1 MRRVT
6 PHPSV
11 FTFFT
16 LAILI
21 AALPINSALAGRRLR
36 RDVPSPRAKL
46 FRYIRTIVVLWS
58 VTALAVYALRLH
70 GFDTRDV
77 GLVAPHAP
85 WELAVGLVSLVA
97 PLLALL
103 AGAPRRLSPAYA
115 IALRAIVPESA
126 GEWTSFWIVAASAG
140 ICEEFLYRGYALW
153 AIARLTNDT
162 LFGVAASTLAFGFAH
177 AYQGRTGIANA
188 TISGGLYAVVFLAT
202 GSLYP
207 CMIGHVAQDIA
218 GAAVLTRRW
227 SGAALDAQAVD
238 VRQRPQ
244 AQ

>member
-1 MRRVT
+1 MRRVM
-6 PHPSV
+6 PHPPV
-11 FTFFT
+11 FTFVT

-36 RDVPSPRAKL
+36 KDAPSTRAKL
-46 FRYIRTIVVLWS
+46 FRYGRTIVILWS

-77 GLVAPHAP
+77 GLVAPHAA
-85 WELAVGLVSLVA
+85 WELAVGGISLVA
-97 PLLALL
+97 PLLAML
-103 AGAPRRLSPAYA
+103 AGAPRGLSSDYA
-115 IALRAIVPESA
+115 VALRAIVPETVT
-126 GEWTSFWIVAASAG
+126 EWGWFLVVAATAG

-162 LFGVAASTLAFGFAH
+162 LLGVVASTLAFGFAH
-177 AYQGRTGIANA
+177 AYQGRTGIVNA
-188 TISGGLYAVVFLAT
+188 TISGGLYAIVFLAT

-207 CMIGHVAQDIA
+207 CMIGHFVQDIA
-218 GAAVLTRRW
+218 GAAILTRRIG
-227 SGAALDAQAVD
+227 GASLDAPA

-244 AQ
+244 TQ